1 MFLGSSLSFYQD
13 LDAKDVDTP
22 RGESAKAEVIRLRK
36 LLKERYDLEQAAA
49 APGKFSRV
57 LLLLLSTL
65 FFSSFWCTRAPQTHH
80 CLFLSCVCVPF

>member
-1 MFLGSSLSFYQD
+1 MFLGSFLSFYQD

-65 FFSSFWCTRAPQTHH
+65 FASFWCTRAPQTHH
-80 CLFLSCVCVPF
+80 CLFLRCVCVLF